1 MAKTLEKKTDMTE
14 INLPVG
20 AIKKLAEVLKEQ
32 DLTEIEVE
40 LEDWGKIKVRK
51 EASGV
56 IVSSPNVAAAPN
68 VVPANSAITATNPV
82 ANTISANTFEVKS
95 PMVGTFYA
103 APSPDADP
111 FIKVGDK
118 VKKGDTL
125 CIVEAMKLMNEL
137 PADASGTVTEIC
149 VSDAQAISF
158 GEVLIKIEKDA

>member
-1 MAKTLEKKTDMTE
+1 MTKTLEKDNTAKVTVPVDA
-14 INLPVG
+14 INQ
-20 AIKKLAEVLKEQ
+20 LAEILKVQ

-51 EASGV
+51 EASNLV
-56 IVSSPNVAAAPN
+56 VSSPVAASSNAAADPTASA
-68 VVPANSAITATNPV
+68 PANSPAASENS
-82 ANTISANTFEVKS
+82 NLFEVKS

-103 APSPDADP
+103 APSPEADA

-137 PADASGTVTEIC
+137 PADVSGTVKEIC

-158 GEVLIKIEKDA
+158 GEVLIKIEPDA